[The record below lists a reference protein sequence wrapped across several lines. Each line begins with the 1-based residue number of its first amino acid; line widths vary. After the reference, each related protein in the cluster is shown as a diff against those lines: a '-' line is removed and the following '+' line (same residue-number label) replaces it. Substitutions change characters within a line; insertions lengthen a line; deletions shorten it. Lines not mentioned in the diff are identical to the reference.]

1 MIPELFIIKNTEFT
15 SVSFSSSHS
24 LEGLDLCLGWM
35 VELRPSMLCK
45 NNLIWS
51 INLSIILFYGKAKKD
66 NLASVVFRPKTFII
80 RSLQP
85 NYGRIFETLSKI
97 AFEIRK
103 KVSLS
108 HKSLSLPNRTEF
120 RSMDSYIQILYRFQ
134 KFKWKVPPPSLPCTE
149 K

>member
-1 MIPELFIIKNTEFT
+1 MIPELFIIPEFT
-15 SVSFSSSHS
+15 SVSFSSSHDS
-24 LEGLDLCLGWM
+24 TYVWGEWLNSDL
-35 VELRPSMLCK
+35 VCK

-134 KFKWKVPPPSLPCTE
+134 KFK
-149 K
+149 

>member
-1 MIPELFIIKNTEFT
+1 MILKLFIDTNSEFT

-24 LEGLDLCLGWM
+24 LEGLDLCLGEWLNFDL
-35 VELRPSMLCK
+35 VCK

-85 NYGRIFETLSKI
+85 NYGLTFEILSRI

-108 HKSLSLPNRTEF
+108 H
-120 RSMDSYIQILYRFQ
+120 
-134 KFKWKVPPPSLPCTE
+134 
-149 K
+149 